1 MQATQAVKIKFKLGK
16 IKSIKRLKFPT
27 RESIKNQVQINRE
40 NEERIEFKLGMLIS
54 SNMSG
59 PDGINEESVRKPTN
73 AFSKSPATV

>member
-1 MQATQAVKIKFKLGK
+1 MFAGCTGSKHQVFKLGN
-16 IKSIKRLKFPT
+16 
-27 RESIKNQVQINRE
+27 IKNQVQINRE

-59 PDGINEESVRKPTN
+59 PVGLNEESVRKPTN

>member
-1 MQATQAVKIKFKLGK
+1 MGNLHKLFPIFWGVWGVKQNRI
-16 IKSIKRLKFPT
+16 
-27 RESIKNQVQINRE
+27 VQINSE

-59 PDGINEESVRKPTN
+59 PVGLNEESVRKPTN

>member
-1 MQATQAVKIKFKLGK
+1 M
-16 IKSIKRLKFPT
+16 
-27 RESIKNQVQINRE
+27 QINRE

-59 PDGINEESVRKPTN
+59 PVGLNEESVRKPTN